1 MSSKTHL
8 SKEVKNEIVKEMR
21 AFHEETMNRL
31 SKGEKH
37 YFYPKVPFLRTNG
50 LRVIGMF
57 RSELEKPDENVYI
70 ETINL
75 NYEALDKRRTLYR
88 LRYNPYFKEEY
99 EHVGNDRYNVPME
112 ELEVVWQ
119 LPEEPSNETAQL
131 PLLYDTDTIEDNNLT
146 QMTIRDLAAILLRK
160 PVSSKS
166 WLNDL
171 VMGR

>member
-1 MSSKTHL
+1 MSSKTL
-8 SKEVKNEIVKEMR
+8 SRESKNEIVKEMR
-21 AFHEETMNRL
+21 SFHEETMNRH
-31 SKGEKH
+31 SRGVKH

-50 LRVIGMF
+50 MRVIGMF

-75 NYEALDKRRTLYR
+75 SYEPLDKRRTLYR

-112 ELEVVWQ
+112 ELEIVWQ
-119 LPEEPSNETAQL
+119 LPEETSVDTAQL
-131 PLLYDTDTIEDNNLT
+131 PLLYDAEIMEDNNLT

-160 PVSSKS
+160 PVSSKT
-166 WLNDL
+166 WLNEL
-171 VMGR
+171 VMAK